1 MADSTPGPE
10 TFLSRWS
17 RRKLAAARTDVA
29 APAGPAAAAPAPVA
43 AVGASAPGDGASDA
57 TVTSATAASTP
68 APELPPV
75 ESLTFDSDFVRF
87 LQPDVDAATRQAAL
101 RKLLRDP
108 HFNVMDG
115 LDTYID
121 DYSRPSPLAPEVV
134 RQLAHARY
142 LFSPPRTRINA
153 DGHVEDVPDEELPE
167 AAAAEAEASGGDLPA
182 AGSSGVDSAA
192 VVTAVPGAALEARHL
207 NPCATPVSTPAVPV
221 GREDEE
227 PSA

>member
-1 MADSTPGPE
+1 MAGDG
-10 TFLSRWS
+10 FVSRWA
-17 RRKLAAARTDVA
+17 RRKAAARTGAVAPDA
-29 APAGPAAAAPAPVA
+29 APASPAADPPAEVLVPTLPAAAPALPSAPTA
-43 AVGASAPGDGASDA
+43 AVPAVPE
-57 TVTSATAASTP
+57 P
-68 APELPPV
+68 APLPTLDDV
-75 ESLTFDSDFVRF
+75 ARLTKDSDFSPYVARN
-87 LQPDVDAATRQAAL
+87 VDAEVRNAAMK
-101 RKLLRDP
+101 KLFSDP

-153 DGHVEDVPDEELPE
+153 EGHVEDVPDEELPE

-192 VVTAVPGAALEARHL
+192 VVTAVPGAALEVRHL
-207 NPCATPVSTPAVPV
+207 NPCATPASTPAVPV